1 MQDGHMTIGQL
12 SKRAGLPVK
21 TIRYYSDEGLL
32 PPSERSEAGY
42 RLYSEGDRARL
53 DLILTLRETGL
64 DLTTIGAVLARD
76 VSLAE
81 ALELRLRAI
90 EAHIVSL
97 QHVAAALR
105 AALRTEPDE
114 DDLRRLHAVTRLSN
128 EERKAVIERFYRQV
142 AEGIRVDEDWMR
154 SMIDAS
160 APRLPDEPSKQQLDA
175 WIELSEIV
183 SDPTFLEAMR
193 KDAAQSWGGGLDLD
207 ASRKA
212 SGEATAAAREALDR
226 GVAPDSDEAGAIA
239 ERMVVA
245 SAAAMGREPDAAF
258 RAWMLDKY
266 ANHDPRASRYW
277 VLVGIINDQPQM
289 AGPVEEWEWLVA
301 ALTAHLSS

>member
-1 MQDGHMTIGQL
+1 MTIGQL
-12 SKRAGLPVK
+12 SRRAGLPVK

-32 PPSERSEAGY
+32 PPSERSGAGY
-42 RLYSEGDRARL
+42 RLYSEGDLARL
-53 DLILTLRETGL
+53 DLILTLREAGL
-64 DLTTIGAVLARD
+64 SLTTIGAVLARD
-76 VSLAE
+76 LSFAE
-81 ALELRLRAI
+81 ALELRLQAI

-97 QHVAAALR
+97 HRVAAAIR

-128 EERKAVIERFYRQV
+128 EERRAVIERFYRQV
-142 AEGIRVDEDWMR
+142 AEGIPVDEDWTR

-160 APRLPDEPSKQQLDA
+160 APRLPDEPSKEQLDA

-183 SDPTFLEAMR
+183 SDPTFVEAMR
-193 KDAAQSWGGGLDLD
+193 KQAAESWGGGLDLE

-212 SGEATAAAREALDR
+212 SGEATAATRDALDR
-226 GVAPDSDEAGAIA
+226 GVAPESAEAGAIA

-245 SAAAMGREPDAAF
+245 SATAMGREPDAAF
-258 RAWMLDKY
+258 RAWMLEVY

-277 VLVGIINDQPQM
+277 VLVGIINEQPQM